1 MISEDTRKL
10 VRLIKA
16 REAKDI
22 VGLSLPQTYTLVN
35 KMPAG
40 VVVRLGR
47 RVRFNHD
54 ALVQWV
60 AAGGTCYTPPHA
72 SPRERES

>member
-1 MISEDTRKL
+1 MNKVTLDSQPNRL
-10 VRLIKA
+10 VAPTLIKA

-40 VVVRLGR
+40 VVVRLGK
-47 RVRFNHD
+47 RVRFNRD
-54 ALVQWV
+54 ALLQWV
-60 AAGGTCYTPPHA
+60 ANGGT
-72 SPRERES
+72 R

>member
-1 MISEDTRKL
+1 MLSEDTSQR

-54 ALVQWV
+54 ALLDWI
-60 AAGGTCYTPPHA
+60 AKGGSVET
-72 SPRERES
+72 